1 MSYAQGFSI
10 QQNHT
15 YAQLLSQAGPFKHL
29 WVTLNGQSQDAL
41 LHGYTFQ
48 ESGRF
53 TC

>member
-41 LHGYTFQ
+41 LHGHTFQ
-48 ESGRF
+48 CLGK
-53 TC
+53 